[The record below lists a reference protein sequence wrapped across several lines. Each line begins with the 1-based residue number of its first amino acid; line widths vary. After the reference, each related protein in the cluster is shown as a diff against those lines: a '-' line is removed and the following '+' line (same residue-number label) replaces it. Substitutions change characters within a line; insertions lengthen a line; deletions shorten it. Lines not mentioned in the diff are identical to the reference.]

1 MYDFDLSIEIPKQMF
16 CQLIAALCPASD
28 GGPEFIRVEDLL
40 KLTAVFELDDK
51 LQLYA
56 DLSIMEI
63 CLLIAIK
70 HHAEIYDRDP
80 FNFEIILTRYRKFE
94 NSSQSRMENVER
106 AIVLKCFEHLHVS

>member
-1 MYDFDLSIEIPKQMF
+1 MYDFDLSIEVPKQMF
-16 CQLIAALCPASD
+16 CQLLANLSL
-28 GGPEFIRVEDLL
+28 GGGAEFIRADDLL
-40 KLTAVFELDDK
+40 KLCTTFENDDK
-51 LQLYA
+51 LQLYS

-106 AIVLKCFEHLHVS
+106 AIALKCFEHLNVSN